1 MIYPR
6 DFRTI
11 VKTSLDIDPRKY
23 GQLWSLEQMD
33 NHIRDGMTQDS
44 WKSIELKSALIVGFW
59 VSKSE
64 SDDQG
69 ILELWDTS
77 SKENGQLREYVKKNY
92 NQGNEYKYVDIDL

>member
-1 MIYPR
+1 
-6 DFRTI
+6 
-11 VKTSLDIDPRKY
+11 
-23 GQLWSLEQMD
+23 
-33 NHIRDGMTQDS
+33 MTQDS

-77 SKENGQLREYVKKNY
+77 SKENSQLREYVKKNY
-92 NQGNEYKYVDIDL
+92 NQAFRILHQDVRIPTSFVKIGAEAKIKQNYYVDQLSPGPNKMNCCG